1 MLVGV
6 LLVVGLEFRV
16 EHTTLELDMFLGTAL
31 RLGVERQHLE
41 APVVVVVLGWEVG
54 QEDTRAAQRL
64 QE

>member
-6 LLVVGLEFRV
+6 LLVVGLEFSV

-41 APVVVVVLGWEVG
+41 APVVVVLGWEVG